1 LKKSANLQHSLIIS
15 LLLVAD
21 GWQMWQILADLSIV
35 WSEGDYIM
43 VFWRPHVGPRETK
56 CWYGQYHS
64 LVRRVPNC
72 GIVL

>member
-1 LKKSANLQHSLIIS
+1 MPYLQHSLIIS

-43 VFWRPHVGPRETK
+43 VF
-56 CWYGQYHS
+56 
-64 LVRRVPNC
+64 
-72 GIVL
+72 